1 MLNDA
6 IAPPAAPVAPDAA
19 ADAVNDEL
27 GDAGISADEIT
38 PARFL

>member
-6 IAPPAAPVAPDAA
+6 VVPPALPDAA

-38 PARFL
+38 GAHFL